1 MLFIYGY
8 LDKKK
13 WNYSQEICTP
23 ALTHISLLWEYREYI
38 YCCKCCEYI
47 LSQMYSELAFSTT
60 TGMHLLQSSL
70 SSMFS
75 AFICCSDERSD
86 HFCLFSKD
94 VVMVGAHPRGN
105 LPPTPPTPQ
114 LLPSWKHKVVFTQE
128 ERFFCSGSY
137 HMKIYCGRQAI
148 PRSIY
153 SMAEHAARVKIFI
166 RADAWHHGKVLKL
179 PSLCHTCHSA
189 TVRSIK
195 KIKLP
200 SID

>member
-1 MLFIYGY
+1 MH
-8 LDKKK
+8 
-13 WNYSQEICTP
+13 P
-23 ALTHISLLWEYREYI
+23 PPTHICLLWEYREYI
-38 YCCKCCEYI
+38 YGCKCCEYI
-47 LSQMYSELAFSTT
+47 LSQTYSQLAFSTT
-60 TGMHLLQSSL
+60 TGMHLLQSSP

-75 AFICCSDERSD
+75 AFIRCSDERSD
-86 HFCLFSKD
+86 HSCLFSKD
-94 VVMVGAHPRGN
+94 VVMVGAHPHGN
-105 LPPTPPTPQ
+105 LPPIPPPTAAK
-114 LLPSWKHKVVFTQE
+114 SEAKGGVHSRRAF
-128 ERFFCSGSY
+128 FFCSGSY

-166 RADAWHHGKVLKL
+166 WADAWHHGKVLKL

-200 SID
+200 SVD